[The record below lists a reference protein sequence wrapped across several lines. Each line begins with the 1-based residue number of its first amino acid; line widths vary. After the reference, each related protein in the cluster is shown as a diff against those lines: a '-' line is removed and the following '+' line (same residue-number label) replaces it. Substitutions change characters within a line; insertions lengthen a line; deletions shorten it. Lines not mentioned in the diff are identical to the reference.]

1 MSLTQMKTLNQTME
15 TKFNSIILNSGISQ
29 DILDHMKTTN
39 QESQMQFD
47 FNSTPSVSQAKALNS
62 LAEAHGVKT
71 NDDLIRKAEREER
84 ITRVSNEIHD
94 IFTGGGYSK

>member
-1 MSLTQMKTLNQTME
+1 ME
-15 TKFNSIILNSGISQ
+15 TNSIILNSGISQ
-29 DILDHMKTTN
+29 DILNHMKTTN

-71 NDDLIRKAEREER
+71 NDKLIREAEKKER
-84 ITRVSNEIHD
+84 ITRASNIISD
-94 IFTGGGYSK
+94 VFSDWSGKK

>member
-1 MSLTQMKTLNQTME
+1 ME
-15 TKFNSIILNSGISQ
+15 TNSIILNSGISQ

-71 NDDLIRKAEREER
+71 NDDLIRKAEKAEKL
-84 ITRVSNEIHD
+84 TKMSND
-94 IFTGGGYSK
+94 IYDTFSGGGYSK

>member
-1 MSLTQMKTLNQTME
+1 ME